1 MSSLPGYEQQ
11 VAQAHAALI
20 VQVVKTLQN
29 PVLRPELD
37 RLLVMAE
44 QNGWT
49 ELVATIHR
57 LLQGERG
64 EALLHGLDQEDA
76 AIVRAILRGLQDPGS
91 LPDPN
96 QRADATMAAPGLAHM
111 IQQARS
117 GNVQALELLGHMA
130 EQMTRAGGDMAR
142 LGGLMRRL
150 VDGERDPN
158 VLSQGMGPQGE
169 QLLVSILDELAKLEP
184 H

>member
-1 MSSLPGYEQQ
+1 MSTLPGYEQQ

-20 VQVVKTLQN
+20 VQVVKTVRN
-29 PVLRPELD
+29 PSLRPELD
-37 RLLVMAE
+37 PLLATAE

-49 ELVATIHR
+49 ELVGTIRR
-57 LLQGERG
+57 LLGGEHG
-64 EALLHGLDQEDA
+64 ETLLNGLDQEDA
-76 AIVRAILRGLQDPGS
+76 AIVRAILRGLQEPTS

-96 QRADATMAAPGLAHM
+96 RRADATMAAPGLAHM

-142 LGGLMRRL
+142 LGGLMRLL
-150 VDGERDPN
+150 VDGERDPQ

-169 QLLVSILDELAKLEP
+169 QLIVSILEELARLEP